1 MNYVF
6 YVTYY
11 FGKVTSKKERK
22 KETPPHHHHHSSADY
37 FPRLTRISYTKG
49 CNAYLYGHPVY
60 VLVTSK
66 KIVHCKKRGEE
77 EGRER
82 KYYSI
87 TVHMNV
93 GQNKMLLNATVQ

>member
-22 KETPPHHHHHSSADY
+22 KETPPPPPHHHHSSADY
-37 FPRLTRISYTKG
+37 FPRLTLISYTKG

-66 KIVHCKKRGEE
+66 KLYIAKKEAKRREE
-77 EGRER
+77 RENT
-82 KYYSI
+82 
-87 TVHMNV
+87 TVL
-93 GQNKMLLNATVQ
+93 QYI